1 MTGKE
6 RAYWRSKA
14 NSLEPLFQLGKGGIS
29 DAFIEQ
35 IDGALNTRELIK
47 FKVLLE
53 TSPITPREAADEI
66 ADKTSSE
73 VIQVIGGVIVL
84 YRYNPKLHED
94 EKAKKAKKA
103 AKAKRFNIK
112 KKESQP
118 PVKSKKEQKM
128 AAQRKAAAARKLGKQ

>member
-6 RAYWRSKA
+6 RAAWRAKA

-35 IDGALNTRELIK
+35 VNGALNTRELIK

-53 TSPITPREAADEI
+53 TSPITPREAADEVAAKTG
-66 ADKTSSE
+66 AD

-84 YRYNPKLHED
+84 YRHNPKLHED
-94 EKAKKAKKA
+94 EKKKKTKVKVKPRKYKGFENEKPKAPSKKA
-103 AKAKRFNIK
+103 
-112 KKESQP
+112 
-118 PVKSKKEQKM
+118 VKM
-128 AAQRKAAAARKLGKQ
+128 AAQRKAHAARKAAK

>member
-6 RAYWRSKA
+6 RAEWRGKA

-35 IDGALNTRELIK
+35 VDGALNTRELIK

-53 TSPITPREAADEI
+53 TSPITPREAADEV
-66 ADKTSSE
+66 AAKTNAE

-84 YRYNPKLHED
+84 YRLNPELHKTEKKKA
-94 EKAKKAKKA
+94 KAKKKTKRFSKFEEKKA
-103 AKAKRFNIK
+103 
-112 KKESQP
+112 

-128 AAQRKAAAARKLGKQ
+128 AAQRKSAAARKAAK

>member
-6 RAYWRSKA
+6 RACWRSKA

-35 IDGALNTRELIK
+35 VDGALNTRELIK

-66 ADKTSSE
+66 AEKTSSE

-84 YRYNPKLHED
+84 YRYNPKLHEE
-94 EKAKKAKKA
+94 EKAKKSKKA

-112 KKESQP
+112 KKEFQP

>member
-66 ADKTSSE
+66 AEKTSSE

-84 YRYNPKLHED
+84 YRYNPKLHEED
-94 EKAKKAKKA
+94 KAKKAKKPS
-103 AKAKRFNIK
+103 KAKRFNIK
-112 KKESQP
+112 KKESLP
-118 PVKSKKEQKM
+118 PVKTKKEQKM